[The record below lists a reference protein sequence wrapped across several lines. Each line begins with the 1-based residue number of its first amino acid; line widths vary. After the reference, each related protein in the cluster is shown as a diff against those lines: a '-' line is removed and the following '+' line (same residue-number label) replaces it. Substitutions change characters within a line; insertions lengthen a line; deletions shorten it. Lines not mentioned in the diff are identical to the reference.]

1 MLKDDRSYLWPG
13 VPLAIGSAILFGAS
27 TPFSKFLLGATAP
40 QLLAGLLY
48 LGAGIGLAVVHLGR
62 LAVGLPT
69 TEAPLRQSDIPWL
82 VAVVLFGGVIGPLLL
97 MLGLVRTDA
106 AAAALLL
113 NLEGLA
119 TMGIAWLAFREN
131 VDGRLLLGASAIL
144 AGAVVLSWEGQG
156 GSLDSGALLIMGACL
171 AWGIDNNLTRKL
183 SSADPVLIAMTKGLV
198 AGSMNVG
205 LGLLRGAALPSVL
218 VSAEAALAGF
228 LGIGVSLVLFVLAL
242 RHLGAARTGAYFSL
256 APFIGALL
264 AVAFLHEP
272 LSIKLAISGALMGFG
287 LWMHLSERH
296 DHLHEHQVL
305 EHEHSHIHD
314 EHHQHK
320 HEGSFSEPHSHWHRH
335 EPMRHSHPHY
345 PDLHHRHGHTHAS
358 ALPSFAV
365 ITDAL
370 RWRNPRTDQ
379 QTVTGR
385 IHPINWSR
393 NGVAQS
399 VSAAA
404 LTIFFFAIL
413 VAYAPN
419 FFVLQQAETTRID
432 KAETAPTQQAAR
444 TPPTNLTPT
453 KETDQR
459 SETPKGVSEGQRRG
473 SKVTPTLPGEYF
485 KKRLPNGAALYFPK
499 ISMEAEL
506 IALLE
511 DKSALG
517 KKITW
522 INFDRLVFGVGA
534 RTPQP
539 SSRKQ
544 LQNVAKILRA
554 YPHARGIIGVQIDEV
569 GDKDANIRL
578 SKAQAGSVLRELT
591 RRGVDAS
598 QLEVGS
604 FDQDHPD
611 AIAGIDER
619 RATNRRISLGVIH
632 K

>member
-1 MLKDDRSYLWPG
+1 MQKVDRSYLWPG
-13 VPLAIGSAILFGAS
+13 VPLALGSAILFGAS
-27 TPFSKFLLGATAP
+27 TPFSKLLLGATSP

-62 LAVGLPT
+62 PAVGLPT

-82 VAVVLFGGVIGPLLL
+82 AAVVLFGGVIGPLLL

-106 AAAALLL
+106 ASAALLL

-198 AGSMNVG
+198 AGTMNVG
-205 LGLLRGAALPSVL
+205 LGLLRGAALPSIL

-264 AVAFLHEP
+264 AVTLLHDP
-272 LSIKLAISGALMGFG
+272 LSVKLAISGGLMGFG
-287 LWMHLSERH
+287 LWMHLAERH
-296 DHLHEHQVL
+296 DHPHEHQLL

-314 EHHQHK
+314 EHHQHT
-320 HEGSFSEPHSHWHRH
+320 HEGPFKEPHSHWHRH

-345 PDLHHRHGHTHAS
+345 PDLHHRHGHAHAL
-358 ALPSFAV
+358 ALPPFAV

-370 RWRNPRTDQ
+370 RWRSPRTEP

-385 IHPINWSR
+385 IPPINWSW
-393 NGVAQS
+393 NGVAQF

-404 LTIFFFAIL
+404 LTSFFVAIL
-413 VAYAPN
+413 VAYAPK

-444 TPPTNLTPT
+444 TPPISLAPT
-453 KETDQR
+453 READER
-459 SETPKGVSEGQRRG
+459 SETPKGVSEGHRRG
-473 SKVTPTLPGEYF
+473 SKMTPAPPGKF
-485 KKRLPNGAALYFPK
+485 FRKRLPNGVALSIPE

-506 IALLE
+506 LE
-511 DKSALG
+511 FLDDKSALG
-517 KKITW
+517 EKITW
-522 INFDRLVFGVGA
+522 FNFDRLVFGVGG

-539 SSRKQ
+539 ASLRQ
-544 LQNVAKILRA
+544 LRNVAKILRA
-554 YPHARGIIGVQIDEV
+554 YPHARGIIGVQIYEV
-569 GDKDANIRL
+569 GDTDVNIRL
-578 SKAQAGSVLRELT
+578 SKAQAESVLRELK

-598 QLEVGS
+598 SLEVRS
-604 FDQDHPD
+604 FDRDHLG